1 MRDVLLAEVTFKIK
15 KKNWHIKWQW
25 KSVKFGG
32 YIFFFSFMLQ
42 STLFVVS
49 LFVSLWLFLR

>member
-15 KKNWHIKWQW
+15 KKNWHINWQW

-32 YIFFFSFMLQ
+32 YIFFSPLCYNQ
-42 STLFVVS
+42 L
-49 LFVSLWLFLR
+49 